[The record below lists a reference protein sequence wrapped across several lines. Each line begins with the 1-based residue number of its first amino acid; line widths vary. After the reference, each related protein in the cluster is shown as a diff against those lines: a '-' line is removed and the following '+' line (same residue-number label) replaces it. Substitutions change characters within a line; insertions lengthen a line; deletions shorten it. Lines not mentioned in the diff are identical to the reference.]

1 MDLITTL
8 ILVVVSLIIGFML
21 NSLFQYLRGA
31 SDEGKTSDLLNSSR
45 YDELAR
51 LWRDR
56 SKESL
61 LIEIEGEIYR
71 SVDELSEDHQKEM
84 VLAASDLRTW
94 LRIFPKPAQISES
107 SAFTTSIDEE
117 SSFPSY
123 SPQIPQSEP
132 DKPSLNPFQV
142 FSRATQETIS
152 KETTSKSIVA
162 QIDAILQQKLESSAF
177 ENRAI
182 RLVELPEEGMVVM
195 VGLDKYKDVEK
206 VPNQEIRNLIH
217 AAVEEWEEGETGT
230 GAF

>member
-8 ILVVVSLIIGFML
+8 ILVIVSLIIGFML
-21 NSLFQYLRGA
+21 SSLVQSLRGGRE
-31 SDEGKTSDLLNSSR
+31 EGQTPELLDSSR
-45 YDELAR
+45 YGEIAR

-56 SKESL
+56 SKENL
-61 LIEIEGEIYR
+61 LVEIEGEIYQ
-71 SVDELSEDHQKEM
+71 SIDDLSENHQKEM

-142 FSRATQETIS
+142 FSRATQETPAQ
-152 KETTSKSIVA
+152 ETSSKSIVA
-162 QIDAILQQKLESSAF
+162 QIDAILQQKLEGSAF
-177 ENRAI
+177 ENRGI

-195 VGLDKYKDVEK
+195 VGLDKYKDVEN

-217 AAVEEWEEGETGT
+217 AAVEEWEEGESGA